1 MAQDGSTLR
10 SEGECLQ
17 RGGLTLRIATEADA
31 PALAAIYAPYV
42 RETAITFEYDPPTAG
57 EFAGRMRDTLAFYP
71 YIVAELAGEPVGY
84 AYAGTFKG
92 RPAYDWAV
100 ETSIYVARGYVGKG
114 IGRALHDALERA
126 LAAQGIL
133 NMYACIAV
141 PDGADDETLTRNSEQ
156 FHAHLGYRLVG
167 EFYRCGFKGSRWYN
181 MVWMEKMLGE
191 HGGDQVPP
199 RPFMEVVRAQ
209 SASY

>member
-1 MAQDGSTLR
+1 MTQGVHIRVA
-10 SEGECLQ
+10 
-17 RGGLTLRIATEADA
+17 RIEDA
-31 PALAAIYAPYV
+31 EALAAIYAPYV
-42 RETAITFEYDPPTAG
+42 DHTAITFEYVPPTAE
-57 EFAGRMRDTLAFYP
+57 EFAERMRSTLEFYP
-71 YIVAELAGEPVGY
+71 YLVAERNGEPIGY

-100 ETSIYVARGYVGKG
+100 ETSIYVVEGHEHEG

-126 LAAQGIL
+126 LAVQGIL

-141 PDGADDETLTRNSEQ
+141 PDGEDDETLTRNSEQ

-167 EFYRCGFKGSRWYN
+167 EFYRCGFKGGRWYN

-191 HGGDQVPP
+191 HGADQSSP
-199 RPFMEVVRAQ
+199 RPFREVCDTWQ
-209 SASY
+209 SC